1 MRTLLLTLILSLAAR
16 PLVAAPSL
24 PDPAVVEEARVRF
37 QRGVQLF
44 HEGSFEAALAE
55 FRRAYQIAPSYR
67 ILYNL
72 AQVHFELHDYVGALR
87 SFKQY
92 LNDGLGEITPE
103 RRAQVEADMQ
113 KLEGRVAYLDISTNL
128 AGADILVDDQPV
140 GISPLDGPVLVNAGI
155 RRVSAAKSG
164 RTSPQRNVTMAGGDH
179 VKIAVMIPDPP
190 PTRGAAAAVSQSLPL
205 APAPV
210 PTDHGRVWLGLG
222 ATAVLGAVAGGMAL
236 ATRQAKKAFDSEL
249 NTFPSTKER
258 LDATRSR
265 MVVLAAVTDGLTAAA
280 LVAGG
285 ITLYFAVTGDD
296 SSARGQAR
304 STLALGVSPGG
315 LTVRGRF

>member
-1 MRTLLLTLILSLAAR
+1 MRTLLLAACLILSAR
-16 PLVAAPSL
+16 PLAAAPSL

-72 AQVHFELHDYVGALR
+72 AQVHYELHDYVGALR

-92 LNDGLGEITPE
+92 LNDGLAEIPPD
-103 RRAQVEADMQ
+103 RRAQVEAEVQ
-113 KLEGRVAYLDISTNL
+113 KLEARVAYLDISTNL
-128 AGADILVDDQPV
+128 AGADILIDDQPV
-140 GISPLDGPVLVNAGI
+140 GIAPLDGPVLVNAGV
-155 RRVSAAKSG
+155 RRVSASKGG
-164 RTSPQRNVTMAGGDH
+164 RTSPQRSVTMAGGDH
-179 VKIAVMIPDPP
+179 VKIAVLVPDPVP
-190 PTRGAAAAVSQSLPL
+190 RAPAPSVVQSVPA

-210 PTDHGRVWLGLG
+210 ERDHGRVWLGLG

-236 ATRQAKKAFDSEL
+236 ATRQAKKAFDNEL
-249 NTFPSTKER
+249 NTFPSTRER

-285 ITLYFAVTGDD
+285 ITLYFAVSGDR
-296 SSARGQAR
+296 APAAGQ
-304 STLALGVSPGG
+304 TTIGLGVSPAG
-315 LTVRGRF
+315 VAVSGRF

>member
-1 MRTLLLTLILSLAAR
+1 MRTLLLILLLSLATR

-72 AQVHFELHDYVGALR
+72 AQVHYELHDYVGALR

-92 LNDGLGEITPE
+92 LNDGLAEIAPD
-103 RRAQVEADMQ
+103 RRAQVEAEVQ
-113 KLEGRVAYLDISTNL
+113 KLEGRVAYLDVSTNV
-128 AGADILVDDQPV
+128 AGADILVDDQLV
-140 GISPLDGPVLVNAGI
+140 GIAPLDGPVLVNAGI

-179 VKIAVMIPDPP
+179 VKIAVLIPDPP
-190 PTRGAAAAVSQSLPL
+190 PPRGAAAAVTQSVPL
-205 APAPV
+205 APLPV
-210 PTDHGRVWLGLG
+210 ENDHARVWFALG
-222 ATAVLGAVAGGMAL
+222 ATAVLGAVAGGMAV
-236 ATRQAKKAFDSEL
+236 ATHQAKRAFDNEL
-249 NTFPSTKER
+249 NTFPSTKDR

-285 ITLYFAVTGDD
+285 ITLYFAVAGGD
-296 SSARGQAR
+296 SGARGQAR
-304 STLALGVSPGG
+304 SSLAVGISPGG
-315 LTVRGRF
+315 ASLRGRF